1 MGILFGKSSKSRV
14 TDQDKAILQ
23 LKQTRDKIKQYQKKI
38 ELNLE
43 KDRNIA
49 KRLLSEGKKDRAKLL
64 LRKKKFQEQLLIRT
78 DNQLENLEKLTH
90 DLEFTQVEQRVI
102 DGLKIGNEALKK
114 AHEILNI
121 DEIEKIMDDTRE
133 GVEKQREIDIMLS
146 GALTSED
153 EEDVENEYESMIAEL
168 MPSTPRD
175 ATEESLNLPEVP
187 SDIEEVEDSSEPK
200 KEKSKKKVAAMEAS

>member
-1 MGILFGKSSKSRV
+1 M
-14 TDQDKAILQ
+14 
-23 LKQTRDKIKQYQKKI
+23 
-38 ELNLE
+38 
-43 KDRNIA
+43 
-49 KRLLSEGKKDRAKLL
+49 
-64 LRKKKFQEQLLIRT
+64 
-78 DNQLENLEKLTH
+78 
-90 DLEFTQVEQRVI
+90 EQRVI

-133 GVEKQREIDIMLS
+133 GVEKQRVSIYLSSLKVKIMVCLGSKITILSKNSIKVWYPLSKMLVIDFFLQEIDIMLS

-153 EEDVENEYESMIAEL
+153 EEDVENEYESMIAQL

-187 SDIEEVEDSSEPK
+187 SDIEEVEGELTII
-200 KEKSKKKVAAMEAS
+200 SKY